1 MSAIAVFDVGKTNA
15 KLYALRADGQL
26 IEAVSTPNRSL
37 DGPPYRHHDLAGLEA
52 WLLDA
57 LTGLATRHE
66 VAAIVPCGHG
76 GSGVLVGEAEPA
88 LPMVDYEH
96 PLPPAI
102 AAGYRAAADGFRERG
117 SAILLGA
124 AHAARQLYWM
134 ERAWP
139 EALAGARAWLHTPQ
153 YWAWRLS
160 DVAADEVTS
169 AGAQS
174 HLWSAADRRP
184 AGIVARHGWGR
195 LMPPMR
201 PAWATLGP
209 VRPEVATRTGL
220 DPGTRVLC
228 GIHDSSANFYRYQA
242 AGLSDFTLV
251 STGTWIVA
259 LSDRAEGADFDR
271 ERPGRTINADVSGAP
286 VPGMLTM
293 GGREFAV
300 VSGGSAAPADRA
312 ALKRIVAS
320 DTVALP
326 FFGEDDGLFP
336 GRAERGRIVGPL
348 AGDGTVRFTLGVLYA
363 ALLTVEVLEALPR
376 ARTVVLDGSFVR
388 EPLFAAL
395 VQALAPAAAVRVNA
409 DSVGHAAGAALLAS
423 HETRRGPAALD
434 LGRPEAGGLPDLARY
449 RAAWRE
455 RLMPETMP

>member
-1 MSAIAVFDVGKTNA
+1 MSVIAVFDVGKTNA
-15 KLYALRADGQL
+15 KLYAMRADGRP
-26 IEAVSTPNRSL
+26 IEAISTPNRSL
-37 DGPPYRHHDLAGLEA
+37 EGPPYRHHDLAGLEA

-57 LTGLATRHE
+57 LAGLAGRHE
-66 VAAIVPCGHG
+66 IAAIVPCGHG
-76 GSGVLVGEAEPA
+76 GSGVLVGEAGPA
-88 LPMVDYEH
+88 MPMVDYEH
-96 PLPPAI
+96 PLPPET

-139 EALAGARAWLHTPQ
+139 EALARATAWLHNPQ

-160 DVAADEVTS
+160 GVMASEVTS
-169 AGAQS
+169 AAAQS

-184 AGIVARHGWGR
+184 AGIVARHGWER

-201 PAWATLGP
+201 PAWAPLGP
-209 VRPEVATRTGL
+209 IRPEVAARTGL
-220 DPGTRVLC
+220 DSGTRVLC

-259 LSDRAEGADFDR
+259 LTDRAEGADFDR

-293 GGREFAV
+293 GGREFAAV
-300 VSGGSAAPADRA
+300 ADGDAGPADRA
-312 ALKRIVAS
+312 VLARIVAS
-320 DTVALP
+320 GTVVLP
-326 FFGEDDGLFP
+326 FFGEDDGLAP
-336 GRAERGRIVGPL
+336 GRAGQGRIVGAL
-348 AGDGTVRFTLGVLYA
+348 ADNDGARFTLGVLYA
-363 ALLTVEVLEALPR
+363 ALLTVEALDALPP

-388 EPLFAAL
+388 DPLYAAL
-395 VQALAPAAAVRVNA
+395 VQALAPAVEVRVNP
-409 DSVGHAAGAALLAS
+409 DSVGHAAGAALLAG

-434 LGRPEAGGLPDLARY
+434 LARPEAGLPDLARY

-455 RLMPETMP
+455 RLMLETLP

>member
-15 KLYALRADGQL
+15 KLYAMRADGRP

-57 LTGLATRHE
+57 LAGFAARHE
-66 VAAIVPCGHG
+66 VEAIVPCGHG
-76 GSGVLVGEAEPA
+76 GSGVLVGEGGPA

-96 PLPPAI
+96 PLPPGI
-102 AAGYRAAADGFRERG
+102 AAGYRAVADGFRERG

-139 EALAGARAWLHTPQ
+139 QAVAGARAYLNNPQ

-160 DVAADEVTS
+160 GVMADEVTS
-169 AGAQS
+169 AAAQS
-174 HLWSAADRRP
+174 HLWCAADRRR
-184 AGIVARHGWGR
+184 AGIVARHGWER

-209 VRPEVATRTGL
+209 IRGEVAARTGL

-228 GIHDSSANFYRYQA
+228 GIHDSSANFHRYQA
-242 AGLSDFTLV
+242 AGLSDFTVV

-259 LSDRAEGADFDR
+259 LTDRAEGADFDR
-271 ERPGRTINADVSGAP
+271 ERPGRAINADVTGAP

-293 GGREFAV
+293 GGREFAAV
-300 VSGGSAAPADRA
+300 ADGGEGPADRA
-312 ALKRIVAS
+312 ALARIVAS
-320 DTVALP
+320 GTVALP

-336 GRAERGRIVGPL
+336 ERAGRGRVAGPL
-348 AGDGTVRFTLGVLYA
+348 AGDRGARFTLGVLYA

-376 ARTVVLDGSFVR
+376 AGTVVLDGTFVR
-388 EPLFAAL
+388 DPLYAAL
-395 VQALAPAAAVRVNA
+395 VQALAPAAEVRVNA

-434 LGRPEAGGLPDLARY
+434 LAQAEAGELPDLGPY

-455 RLMPETMP
+455 RLMLETLP